1 MQSYLRIT
9 REPDCCKGKPMRS
22 PVKTRRNEALTAL
35 AARADRDFSGV
46 AGYSGLTAFRKLRL
60 FADLLEAKRHF
71 EFRSGARE
79 TPKDSAAAA
88 LLDNVRQSISKVA
101 EFGETALGLPET
113 KGSNGA
119 KAKPATPQ
127 GAKALRML
135 EAGGERWARQQI
147 KAGGK
152 LPATFQS
159 PWQAAGV
166 THYGADIFIAEFL
179 RAARIMEAIV
189 AAAGKPVAKTGIEGL
204 PVIFENSPMEWI
216 VGKALPA
223 IYSRTFRQPFTAT
236 VKTDAAKTSNGIKFV
251 RASCLALELPGPKGG
266 PTDNTIRTHWR
277 SASNR
282 NG

>member
-1 MQSYLRIT
+1 MSRGF
-9 REPDCCKGKPMRS
+9 GKIQRP
-22 PVKTRRNEALTAL
+22 NEALAAL
-35 AARADRDFSGV
+35 AARADQDFSEV
-46 AGYSGLTAFRKLRL
+46 AGYSDLTDCRRLRL
-60 FADLLEAKRHF
+60 FAALLRTKRHF
-71 EFRSGARE
+71 DFRE
-79 TPKDSAAAA
+79 TVKAIPKDTAAAA

-113 KGSNGA
+113 KGSKGS

-135 EAGGERWARQQI
+135 DAGGERWARQQN

-159 PWQAAGV
+159 P
-166 THYGADIFIAEFL
+166 YGADIFIAEFL
-179 RAARIMEAIV
+179 RAARIMEEIIAV
-189 AAAGKPVAKTGIEGL
+189 AGKPVAKTGIEGL
-204 PVIFENSPMEWI
+204 PVIFENGPMEWI

-223 IYSRTFRQPFTAT
+223 IYSRTFGQPFTAT
-236 VKTDAAKTSNGIKFV
+236 VKTDTAKTSNGIKFV
-251 RASCLALELPGPKGG
+251 RASCLALDLPGPKGG